1 MTISLL
7 VLNGPNLNLL
17 GTRQPQV
24 YGSTTLQDVEAMC
37 RQAGERLGVGIDFR
51 QSNHEGTLVDWIHEA
66 KGKHAGIVLNAGAL
80 THTSIAI
87 MDAIASVE
95 LPVAEVHLSNIHRR
109 EEFRHLS
116 YVSKVAL
123 GMIAG
128 FGPQGYVL
136 GLEALAS
143 HLRAAG

>member
-128 FGPQGYVL
+128 FGPHGYVL

>member
-24 YGSTTLQDVEAMC
+24 YGSITLADVEALC
-37 RQAGERLGVGIDFR
+37 RQAGERLGIGIDFR
-51 QSNHEGTLVDWIHEA
+51 QSNHEGVLIDWIHEA
-66 KGKHAGIVLNAGAL
+66 KGRHAGIVLNAGAL

-116 YVSKVAL
+116 YISKV
-123 GMIAG
+123 
-128 FGPQGYVL
+128 
-136 GLEALAS
+136 
-143 HLRAAG
+143 